1 MVQSPKIAHSSAP
14 HPGANDTYCVPVDTW
29 VRVRNSMLF
38 IAIIGWIAAI
48 IGCVS
53 EPESFFSSYLVAF
66 LFCISVAIGALF
78 YVMLQHLTGAAWS
91 VTVRRLMEALMRTM
105 PLFLPLFVPLTF
117 GLHYLYAW
125 SHADAAQD
133 PLLRQKLGYLN
144 DQWFAIRGFL
154 VIALFSLWALILYNK
169 SRRQDD
175 SGSVQQTLSAE
186 RWSAPGVLLLFIG
199 GSVASFDWI
208 MSLDARWYSTMFGV
222 IFLAGGAMGFMA
234 VLIIVCLWLRAN
246 GYLLNTVNTEHY
258 HDLGKW
264 LFTLMVFWAYV
275 AFSQYMLIW
284 YANMPEETIWFK
296 RRIDGSWL
304 YVALLLIAGHFLIPL
319 FAMLPRALKR
329 NRGALA
335 FFAGW
340 LLLMHYVDL
349 YWQVMPVFYQRGFGM
364 HWLSPVCLVAITA
377 TMSLAF
383 WSSFRETPLV
393 PVGDPRLKQCL
404 AFHNA

>member
-1 MVQSPKIAHSSAP
+1 
-14 HPGANDTYCVPVDTW
+14 
-29 VRVRNSMLF
+29 
-38 IAIIGWIAAI
+38 
-48 IGCVS
+48 
-53 EPESFFSSYLVAF
+53 
-66 LFCISVAIGALF
+66 
-78 YVMLQHLTGAAWS
+78 
-91 VTVRRLMEALMRTM
+91 MEALMRTM
-105 PLFLPLFVPLTF
+105 PLFLLLFVPLTF

-144 DQWFAIRGFL
+144 DRWFTIRGFL
-154 VIALFSLWALILYNK
+154 LIGLFSLWALILYGK

-175 SGSVQQTLSAE
+175 SGAVRLSLSAE

-199 GSVASFDWI
+199 GSVVSFDWI

-222 IFLAGGAMGFMA
+222 IFLTGGAMGFMA

-246 GYLLNTVNTEHY
+246 GYLVNAVNTEHY

-284 YANMPEETIWFK
+284 YANLPEETIWFK
-296 RRIDGSWL
+296 HRIVGSWL
-304 YVALLLIAGHFLIPL
+304 YVALLLVAGHFLIPL
-319 FAMLPRALKR
+319 FAMLPRAVKR
-329 NRGALA
+329 SRRALA
-335 FFAGW
+335 LFAGW

-349 YWQVMPVFYQRGFGM
+349 YWQVMPVFYQSGFGI
-364 HWLSPVCLVAITA
+364 HWLNPACLIAVGS
-377 TMSLAF
+377 TMGLTF
-383 WSSFRETPLV
+383 WSNFREKPLI